1 MVFKDSSSPDHSVIL
16 YLLSA
21 TLAVSGLQDRVLV
34 AGGCRGGLCKQSPAT
49 TRIRAELA
57 LGAARAE
64 LWEHRLK
71 EGKNCCPTAAGR
83 EE

>member
-34 AGGCRGGLCKQSPAT
+34 AGAHGGAGCLPAAYRHHMEQISPYSHGGAH
-49 TRIRAELA
+49 
-57 LGAARAE
+57 GAAVD
-64 LWEHRLK
+64 
-71 EGKNCCPTAAGR
+71 GS
-83 EE
+83 